1 MWNET
6 TKREEAL
13 IDRCD
18 ELIAFILSNHEQTAL
33 PEEVCIAPFLTT
45 SMRGTLMQRLM
56 TEAIVLTKQ
65 HTGRYL
71 NGGWRYQSNAQEEE

>member
-1 MWNET
+1 
-6 TKREEAL
+6 
-13 IDRCD
+13 
-18 ELIAFILSNHEQTAL
+18 
-33 PEEVCIAPFLTT
+33 
-45 SMRGTLMQRLM
+45 MQRLM